1 MSVSGAQMLDAL
13 APVVRGASRAVLG
26 RGEVASASFGDLLER
41 ERSAV
46 RIAPGLDLEL
56 SDDQMRRLAEAA
68 DRAQRA
74 GARSALVM
82 IDGLAL
88 RLDVQSRTVTARES
102 VAAGDV
108 LTGIDALVDASDPA
122 GDPVASLLSGSV
134 HPSIVRA
141 LAGAA

>member
-1 MSVSGAQMLDAL
+1 MSVSGAQMLEAL
-13 APVVRGASRAVLG
+13 APVVRSASRAVLG
-26 RGEVASASFGDLLER
+26 GGEAGGVSFGDLLER

-56 SDDQMRRLAEAA
+56 SEDQMRRLAEAA

-82 IDGLAL
+82 IDGMAL
-88 RLDVQSRTVTARES
+88 RLDVQNRTVTARES

-122 GDPVASLLSGSV
+122 GDPVASLLSGAV